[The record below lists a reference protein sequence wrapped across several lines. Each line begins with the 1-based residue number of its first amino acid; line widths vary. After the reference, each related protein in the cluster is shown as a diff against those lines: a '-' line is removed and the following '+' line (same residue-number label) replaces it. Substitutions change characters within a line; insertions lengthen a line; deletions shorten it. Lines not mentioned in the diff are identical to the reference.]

1 MSMTTN
7 RAVRAAIGVARHIP
21 GVPWL
26 YRSLRDALVT
36 YRLKHSTTEQ
46 IFTHIYRRNWWGGT
60 VSVSGTGSALE
71 QTRVIAQR
79 LPGLLGELGVSSLL
93 DVPCGD
99 FHWMSTVPLDGIHYI
114 GGDIVLPLIEK
125 NREAHQRPG
134 IEFRWMDLLTD
145 TLPRAD
151 LIMCRDCLVHFSNA
165 DVLRA
170 IRTLGQSGSEYLL
183 TTTFPDRERNED
195 ILTGDWRP
203 LNLEAPPFRFP
214 RPLRLINEE
223 CAELDGAY
231 PDKSLGLWRLA
242 DFQNVLTGEPLPAR
256 DHRPGGR

>member
-1 MSMTTN
+1 MNVTTN

-21 GVPWL
+21 GIPWL
-26 YRSLRDALVT
+26 YRLLRDALVT
-36 YRLKHSTTEQ
+36 YRLKHSTTEE

-79 LPGLLGELGVSSLL
+79 LPGLLRELGVSRLL

-99 FHWMSTVPLDGIHYI
+99 FHWMSTVPLDGIRYV
-114 GGDIVLPLIEK
+114 GGDIVRQLIER
-125 NREAHQRPG
+125 NRTNYKRPG
-134 IEFRWMDLLTD
+134 VEFRRVDLLTD
-145 TLPRAD
+145 TLPQAD
-151 LIMCRDCLVHFSNA
+151 LVMCRDGLVHLSNA
-165 DVLRA
+165 DIVHAVRNFG
-170 IRTLGQSGSEYLL
+170 RSGSTYLL
-183 TTTFPDRERNED
+183 TTTFPGRERNDD

-214 RPLRLINEE
+214 QPLRLINEE
-223 CAELDGAY
+223 CTELNRAY

-242 DFQNVLTGEPLPAR
+242 ELRGLVSDG
-256 DHRPGGR
+256 